1 MELKLF
7 REFEVLAE
15 HLNFSRAA
23 EQLNMTQPVLSR
35 HIKFLEDQFQVRL
48 LNRNTHKVELTLAG
62 RLMLEEAKK
71 IVAQFDSLTSAV
83 RAAKG
88 LGNGRLSVLYLGE
101 ATRSFLSSF
110 LGTFRRTYGDI
121 NVECCDS
128 ELDAVPDAIKKHTCD
143 LAFVIRPHGV
153 KEAISSVKHLHL
165 FEDRMCVAVN
175 KKHPLARRSSVSI
188 HEVGKW
194 PIIATS
200 RESSPRSGEC
210 NAYFLERYGYKDR
223 ITIECP
229 NLKTCCFYQDI
240 YEEAVVILPRHCA
253 DLVSGNS
260 TMVWLDEEDC
270 KFDIDLIWEREN
282 RNPCIDVFVKEFR
295 EFSKDHSLAPQAGV
309 MGGGAVVVHDGFRSG
324 PLGAIC
330 GSDVLVGRA

>member
-35 HIKFLEDQFQVRL
+35 HIKYLEEQFQVRL

-62 RLMLEEAKK
+62 RLMLEESKK
-71 IVAQFDSLTSAV
+71 IIAQFESLTLAV

-88 LGNGRLSVLYLGE
+88 LGNGKLSVLYLGE

-110 LGTFRRTYGDI
+110 LGTFRRNHGDI
-121 NVECCDS
+121 TVECCDS
-128 ELDAVPDAIKKHTCD
+128 ELDAVPEAIKKHTCD

-153 KEAISSVKHLHL
+153 AETIASVRHLHL
-165 FEDRMCVAVN
+165 FEDRMCIAVN
-175 KKHPLARRSSVSI
+175 KNHPLAQRASVSI
-188 HEVGKW
+188 HEAAKW
-194 PIIATS
+194 PVIATS
-200 RESSPRSGEC
+200 RELSPRSGEC
-210 NAYFLERYGYKDR
+210 NAHFLERYGYKDR
-223 ITIECP
+223 IEIECP

-240 YEEAVVILPRHCA
+240 HEEAVVILPRHCS
-253 DLVSGNS
+253 DLMSPNS
-260 TMVWLDEEDC
+260 TLVWLDEEDC

-282 RNPCIDVFVKEFR
+282 RNPCIDVFVKELSA
-295 EFSKDHSLAPQAGV
+295 FSQEHSLAPQSPFPAGREV
-309 MGGGAVVVHDGFRSG
+309 VLHEAFQSGGLSPLRS
-324 PLGAIC
+324 ANA
-330 GSDVLVGRA
+330 LVGRA